1 MTNFWDF
8 NVWGFLNLFAVLLV
22 SLLAANALK
31 RAFRF
36 LEASL
41 IPTSVLAGALLLLV
55 SELIRIT
62 TGTEIFETSF
72 FNNKGIETLELLTYH
87 MLGLGFVASTFKSA
101 SGKLG
106 KKRSGE
112 IFDTG
117 VTTVSNYL
125 IQGVLGLSISLIAA
139 LVLKGFFSAAGV
151 LLPFGYGQGT
161 GQAMNY
167 GNIYETDYGFVG
179 GKSFGLTIA
188 ALGFL
193 SASIGGVIHL
203 NLLRRQ
209 GKIQPRSTEEKALRS
224 EEVQAANEIPMMD
237 SIDKMTIQVALVAT
251 AYLLAYL
258 FMLLLGSLLP
268 GMRAVVYGFNFLL
281 GVLAATLI
289 KLALRLLKEKKI
301 VKRDY
306 VNSFL
311 MTRVSNFCF
320 DLMVV
325 AGIAAI
331 RLYLLEN
338 YWGIILIMG
347 VLGAVLTYYYNRLV
361 AKKLFPAYEQE
372 QFLMMYG
379 MLTGTASTGT
389 ILLREID
396 EDFKTPAADNMVYQ
410 NFPAIVFGFPMMLL
424 ATLAPKKPVLTL
436 VILVLFFAAMNVILF
451 RRSIF
456 RLKKKEEEAP
466 EDTPENG

>member
-1 MTNFWDF
+1 
-8 NVWGFLNLFAVLLV
+8 VLLV

-41 IPTSVLAGALLLLV
+41 IPTSVLAGAMLLLV
-55 SELIRIT
+55 SELVRVT
-62 TGTEIFETSF
+62 TGTKIFETAAF
-72 FNNKGIETLELLTYH
+72 DNKGYEMLEMLTYH

-101 SGKLG
+101 GGKLG
-106 KKRSGE
+106 KKRTGE

-117 VTTVSNYL
+117 VTTVSSYL
-125 IQGVLGLSISLIAA
+125 IQGVLGMVITLIAA
-139 LVLKGFFSAAGV
+139 SFVMKDFFPAAGV

-161 GQAMNY
+161 GQAMNW
-167 GNIYETDYGFVG
+167 GIIYETDHGFAG

-203 NLLRRQ
+203 NILRRQ
-209 GKIQPRSTEEKALRS
+209 GKIRPRRNEEGALRS
-224 EEVQAANEIPMMD
+224 EQVQQANEIPMMD
-237 SIDKMTIQVALVAT
+237 SIDKLTIQVALVAA
-251 AYLLAYL
+251 AYLLAFL
-258 FMLLLGSLLP
+258 LMLLLGALLP
-268 GMRAVVYGFNFLL
+268 GMKAVIYGFNFLL
-281 GVLAATLI
+281 GVLAASLI
-289 KLALRLLKEKKI
+289 KLSLRLLKKGGV

-331 RLYLLEN
+331 QLSILER
-338 YWGIILIMG
+338 YWGVILIMG
-347 VLGAVLTYYYNRLV
+347 VLGALLTYFYNRLV
-361 AKKLFPAYEQE
+361 AKKLFPEYEQE

-396 EDFKTPAADNMVYQ
+396 EDFRTPAADNMVYQ
-410 NFPAIVFGFPMMLL
+410 NFPAIIFGFPMMLL
-424 ATLAPKKPVLTL
+424 AKLAPVKPVLTL
-436 VILVLFFAAMNVILF
+436 GILAAFFLVMNGILF
-451 RRSIF
+451 RRSLF
-456 RLKKKEEEAP
+456 RRRGK
-466 EDTPENG
+466 

>member
-1 MTNFWDF
+1 MANFWDS

-31 RAFRF
+31 RAVRF

-55 SELIRIT
+55 SELARAIT
-62 TGTEIFETSF
+62 GKEIFETAF
-72 FNNKGIETLELLTYH
+72 FNRNGIEMLEMLTYH

-101 SGKLG
+101 GGKLG
-106 KKRSGE
+106 KQRTGE

-117 VTTVSNYL
+117 VTTVSSYL
-125 IQGVLGLSISLIAA
+125 IQGVLGLIISLIAA
-139 LVLKGFFSAAGV
+139 AVMTKGFFPAAGV

-167 GNIYETDYGFVG
+167 GNIYETQYGFTG

-203 NLLRRQ
+203 NILRKQ
-209 GKIQPRSTEEKALRS
+209 GKIRTRKTEEGALRS
-224 EEVQAANEIPMMD
+224 EQVQSANEIPMMD
-237 SIDKMTIQVALVAT
+237 SIDKMTIQVALVAS

-258 FMLLLGSLLP
+258 FMLLLGALLP
-268 GMRAVVYGFNFLL
+268 GMKAVVYGFNFLL
-281 GVLAATLI
+281 GVLAATLV
-289 KLALRLLKEKKI
+289 KTALRLLKQKGV

-331 RLYLLEN
+331 RLSILQD
-338 YWGIILIMG
+338 YWGVILIMG
-347 VLGAVLTYYYNRLV
+347 VLGALLTYYYNRLV

-396 EDFKTPAADNMVYQ
+396 SDFKTPAADNMVYQ
-410 NFPAIVFGFPMMLL
+410 NFPAIIFGFPMMLL

-436 VILVLFFAAMNVILF
+436 VILILFFAAMNVILF

-456 RLKKKEEEAP
+456 KIKGRH
-466 EDTPENG
+466 

>member
-1 MTNFWDF
+1 MTNFWDS
-8 NVWGFLNLFAVLLV
+8 NVWGFFNVVALLLV

-41 IPTSVLAGALLLLV
+41 IPTSVLAGALLLLI
-55 SELIRIT
+55 SEAVRLI
-62 TGTEIFETSF
+62 TGVEIFETAF
-72 FNNKGIETLELLTYH
+72 FDGRGIEHMELLTYH

-106 KKRSGE
+106 KKRTGE

-125 IQGVLGLSISLIAA
+125 IQGVLGLAISLIAV
-139 LVLKGFFSAAGV
+139 LVIKDFFPAAGV

-167 GNIYETDYGFVG
+167 GNIYETQYGFAG

-203 NLLRRQ
+203 NILRRQ
-209 GKIQPRSTEEKALRS
+209 GKIKHRRNQEGGLRS
-224 EEVQAANEIPMMD
+224 EEIQSANEIPMMD
-237 SIDKMTIQVALVAT
+237 SIDKMTIQVALVAA

-258 FMLLLGSLLP
+258 FMLGLGALLP
-268 GMRAVVYGFNFLL
+268 GMKAVVYGFNFLL
-281 GVLAATLI
+281 GVLAASLI
-289 KLALRLLKEKKI
+289 KLSLRLLKKAGV

-331 RLYLLEN
+331 RLGVLER
-338 YWGIILIMG
+338 YWGVILIMG

-361 AKKLFPAYEQE
+361 AKKLFPDYEQE

-396 EDFKTPAADNMVYQ
+396 EDFRTPAADNMVYQ

-436 VILVLFFAAMNVILF
+436 VILALFFAVMNVILF

-456 RLKKKEEEAP
+456 RKKEK
-466 EDTPENG
+466 

>member
-1 MTNFWDF
+1 MTNFWDSS
-8 NVWGFLNLFAVLLV
+8 VWGFVNLFAVLLV

-41 IPTSVLAGALLLLV
+41 IPTSVLAGAMLLLV
-55 SELIRIT
+55 SELVRVT
-62 TGTEIFETSF
+62 TGTKIFETAAF
-72 FNNKGIETLELLTYH
+72 DNRGYEMLEMLTYH

-101 SGKLG
+101 GGKLG
-106 KKRSGE
+106 KKRTGE

-117 VTTVSNYL
+117 VTTVSSYL
-125 IQGVLGLSISLIAA
+125 IQGVLGMVITLIAA
-139 LVLKGFFSAAGV
+139 SFVMKDFFPAAGV

-161 GQAMNY
+161 GQAMNW
-167 GNIYETDYGFVG
+167 GIIYETDHGFAG

-203 NLLRRQ
+203 NILRRQ
-209 GKIQPRSTEEKALRS
+209 GKIRPRRNEEGALRS
-224 EEVQAANEIPMMD
+224 ELVQQANEIPMMD
-237 SIDKMTIQVALVAT
+237 SIDKLTIQVALVAA
-251 AYLLAYL
+251 AYLLAFL
-258 FMLLLGSLLP
+258 LMLLLGALLP
-268 GMRAVVYGFNFLL
+268 GMKAVIYGFNFLL
-281 GVLAATLI
+281 GVLAASLI
-289 KLALRLLKEKKI
+289 KLSLRLLKKGGV

-331 RLYLLEN
+331 QLSILER
-338 YWGIILIMG
+338 YWGVILIMG
-347 VLGAVLTYYYNRLV
+347 VLGALLTYFYNRLV
-361 AKKLFPAYEQE
+361 AKKLFPEYEQE

-396 EDFKTPAADNMVYQ
+396 EDFRTPAADNMVYQ
-410 NFPAIVFGFPMMLL
+410 NFPAIIFGFPMMLL
-424 ATLAPKKPVLTL
+424 AKLAPTKPLLTL
-436 VILVLFFAAMNVILF
+436 GILAVFFLVMNLILF

-456 RLKKKEEEAP
+456 LRKKK
-466 EDTPENG
+466 

>member
-1 MTNFWDF
+1 MANFWDS

-31 RAFRF
+31 RAVRF

-41 IPTSVLAGALLLLV
+41 IPTSVLAGALLLMV
-55 SELIRIT
+55 SELARAIT
-62 TGTEIFETSF
+62 GEEIFETAF
-72 FNNKGIETLELLTYH
+72 FNRSGIEMLEMLTYH

-101 SGKLG
+101 GGKLG
-106 KKRSGE
+106 KQRTGE

-117 VTTVSNYL
+117 VTTVSSYL
-125 IQGVLGLSISLIAA
+125 IQGVLGLIISLIAA
-139 LVLKGFFSAAGV
+139 AVMTKGFFPAAGV

-167 GNIYETDYGFVG
+167 GNIYETQYGFTG

-203 NLLRRQ
+203 NILRKQ
-209 GKIQPRSTEEKALRS
+209 GKIRTRKTEEGALRS
-224 EEVQAANEIPMMD
+224 EQVQSANEIPMMD
-237 SIDKMTIQVALVAT
+237 SIDKMTIQVALVAS

-258 FMLLLGSLLP
+258 FMLLLGALLP
-268 GMRAVVYGFNFLL
+268 GMKAVVYGFNFLL
-281 GVLAATLI
+281 GVLAATLV
-289 KLALRLLKEKKI
+289 KTALRLLKQKGV

-331 RLYLLEN
+331 RLSILQD
-338 YWGIILIMG
+338 YWGVILIMG
-347 VLGAVLTYYYNRLV
+347 VLGALLTYYYNRLV

-396 EDFKTPAADNMVYQ
+396 SDFKTPAADNMVYQ
-410 NFPAIVFGFPMMLL
+410 NFPAIIFGFPMMLL

-436 VILVLFFAAMNVILF
+436 VILILFFAVMNVILF
-451 RRSIF
+451 RRSLF
-456 RLKKKEEEAP
+456 RKKSKH
-466 EDTPENG
+466 

>member
-1 MTNFWDF
+1 MTNFWDS
-8 NVWGFLNLFAVLLV
+8 NVWGFFNVVALLLV

-41 IPTSVLAGALLLLV
+41 IPTSVLAGALLLLI
-55 SELIRIT
+55 SEAVRLI
-62 TGTEIFETSF
+62 TGVEIFETAF
-72 FNNKGIETLELLTYH
+72 FDGRGIEHMELLTYH

-106 KKRSGE
+106 KKRTGE

-125 IQGVLGLSISLIAA
+125 IQGVLGLAISLIAV
-139 LVLKGFFSAAGV
+139 LVIKDFFPAAGV

-167 GNIYETDYGFVG
+167 GNIYETQYGFVG

-203 NLLRRQ
+203 NILRHQ
-209 GKIQPRSTEEKALRS
+209 GKIKPRRNQEGGLRS
-224 EEVQAANEIPMMD
+224 EEIQSANEIPMMD
-237 SIDKMTIQVALVAT
+237 SIDKMTIQVALVAA

-258 FMLLLGSLLP
+258 FMLGLGALLP
-268 GMRAVVYGFNFLL
+268 GMKAVVYGFNFLL
-281 GVLAATLI
+281 GVLAASLI
-289 KLALRLLKEKKI
+289 KLSLRLLKKAGV

-331 RLYLLEN
+331 RLGVLER
-338 YWGIILIMG
+338 YWGVILIMG

-361 AKKLFPAYEQE
+361 AKKLFPDYEQE

-396 EDFKTPAADNMVYQ
+396 EDFRTPAADNMVYQ

-436 VILVLFFAAMNVILF
+436 VILALFFAVMNVILF

-456 RLKKKEEEAP
+456 KRK
-466 EDTPENG
+466 GQQGR

>member
-1 MTNFWDF
+1 MTNFWDSS
-8 NVWGFLNLFAVLLV
+8 VWGFVNLFAVLLV

-41 IPTSVLAGALLLLV
+41 IPTSVLAGAMLLLGSV
-55 SELIRIT
+55 RVT
-62 TGTEIFETSF
+62 TGTKIFETAAF
-72 FNNKGIETLELLTYH
+72 DNRGYEMLEMLTYH

-101 SGKLG
+101 GGKLG
-106 KKRSGE
+106 KKRTGE

-117 VTTVSNYL
+117 VTTVSSYL
-125 IQGVLGLSISLIAA
+125 IQGVLGMVITLIAA
-139 LVLKGFFSAAGV
+139 SFVMKDFFPAAGV

-161 GQAMNY
+161 GQAMNW
-167 GNIYETDYGFVG
+167 GIIYETDHGFAG

-203 NLLRRQ
+203 NILRRQ
-209 GKIQPRSTEEKALRS
+209 GKIRPRRNEEGALRS
-224 EEVQAANEIPMMD
+224 EQVQQANEIPMMD
-237 SIDKMTIQVALVAT
+237 SIDKLTIQVALVAA
-251 AYLLAYL
+251 AYLLAFL
-258 FMLLLGSLLP
+258 LMLLLGALLP
-268 GMRAVVYGFNFLL
+268 GMKAVIYGFNFLL
-281 GVLAATLI
+281 GVLAASLI
-289 KLALRLLKEKKI
+289 KLALRLLKKAGV

-331 RLYLLEN
+331 QLSILER
-338 YWGIILIMG
+338 YWGVILIMG
-347 VLGAVLTYYYNRLV
+347 VLGALLTYFYNRLV
-361 AKKLFPAYEQE
+361 AKKLFPEYEQE

-396 EDFKTPAADNMVYQ
+396 EDFRTPAADNMVYQ
-410 NFPAIVFGFPMMLL
+410 NFPAIIFGFPMMLL
-424 ATLAPKKPVLTL
+424 AKLAPTKPLLTL
-436 VILVLFFAAMNVILF
+436 GILAVFFLVMNLILF

-456 RLKKKEEEAP
+456 LRKKK
-466 EDTPENG
+466 

>member
-1 MTNFWDF
+1 MTNFWDS
-8 NVWGFLNLFAVLLV
+8 NVWGFFNVVALLLV
-22 SLLAANALK
+22 SLLTANALK
-31 RAFRF
+31 RAIRF

-41 IPTSVLAGALLLLV
+41 IPTSVLAGALLLLI
-55 SELIRIT
+55 SEAVRIL
-62 TGTEIFETSF
+62 TGVEIFQTAF
-72 FNNKGIETLELLTYH
+72 FDGWGIEHMELLTYH
-87 MLGLGFVASTFKSA
+87 MLGLGFVASTFKGA

-106 KKRSGE
+106 KKRTGE

-125 IQGVLGLSISLIAA
+125 IQGVLGLAISLIAV
-139 LVLKGFFSAAGV
+139 LVMKDFFPAAGV

-167 GNIYETDYGFVG
+167 GNIYETQYGFAG

-203 NLLRRQ
+203 NILRRQ
-209 GKIQPRSTEEKALRS
+209 GKIKPRRNQEGGLRS
-224 EEVQAANEIPMMD
+224 EEIQSANEIPMMD
-237 SIDKMTIQVALVAT
+237 SIDKMTIQIALVAA

-258 FMLLLGSLLP
+258 FMLGLGVLLP
-268 GMRAVVYGFNFLL
+268 GMKAVVYGFNFLL
-281 GVLAATLI
+281 GVLAASLI
-289 KLALRLLKEKKI
+289 KLALRLLKKAGV

-331 RLYLLEN
+331 RLGVLEK
-338 YWGIILIMG
+338 YWGVILIMG
-347 VLGAVLTYYYNRLV
+347 VLGAVLTYFYNRLV
-361 AKKLFPAYEQE
+361 ARKLFPDYEQE

-396 EDFKTPAADNMVYQ
+396 EDFRTPAADNMVYQ

-436 VILVLFFAAMNVILF
+436 IILALFFAVMNVILF

-456 RLKKKEEEAP
+456 KRKGK
-466 EDTPENG
+466 

>member
-1 MTNFWDF
+1 MTNFWDS
-8 NVWGFLNLFAVLLV
+8 NVWGFFNVVALLLV

-41 IPTSVLAGALLLLV
+41 IPTSVLAGALLLLI
-55 SELIRIT
+55 SEAVRLI
-62 TGTEIFETSF
+62 TGVEIFETAF
-72 FNNKGIETLELLTYH
+72 FDGRGIEHMELLTYH

-106 KKRSGE
+106 KKRTGE

-125 IQGVLGLSISLIAA
+125 IQGVLGLAISLIAV
-139 LVLKGFFSAAGV
+139 LVIKDFFPAAGV

-167 GNIYETDYGFVG
+167 GNIYETQYGFVG

-203 NLLRRQ
+203 NILRRQ
-209 GKIQPRSTEEKALRS
+209 GKIKPRRNEEGGLRS
-224 EEVQAANEIPMMD
+224 EEIQSANEIPMMD
-237 SIDKMTIQVALVAT
+237 SIDKMTIQVALVAA

-258 FMLLLGSLLP
+258 FMLGLGALLP
-268 GMRAVVYGFNFLL
+268 GMKAVVYGFNFLL
-281 GVLAATLI
+281 GVLAASLI
-289 KLALRLLKEKKI
+289 KLSLRLLKKAGV

-331 RLYLLEN
+331 RLGVLER
-338 YWGIILIMG
+338 YWGVILIMG

-361 AKKLFPAYEQE
+361 AKKLFPDYEQE

-396 EDFKTPAADNMVYQ
+396 EDFRTPAADNMVYQ

-436 VILVLFFAAMNVILF
+436 VILALFFAVMNVILF

-456 RLKKKEEEAP
+456 RKKEK
-466 EDTPENG
+466 

>member
-1 MTNFWDF
+1 MTNFWDS
-8 NVWGFLNLFAVLLV
+8 NVWGFFNVVALLLV
-22 SLLAANALK
+22 SLLTANALK

-41 IPTSVLAGALLLLV
+41 IPTSVLAGALLLLI
-55 SELIRIT
+55 SEAVRII
-62 TGTEIFETSF
+62 TGVEIFETAF
-72 FNNKGIETLELLTYH
+72 FDGRGIEHMELLTYH

-106 KKRSGE
+106 KKRTGE

-125 IQGVLGLSISLIAA
+125 IQGVLGLAISLIAV
-139 LVLKGFFSAAGV
+139 LVIKDFFPAAGV

-167 GNIYETDYGFVG
+167 GNIYETQYGFVG

-203 NLLRRQ
+203 NILRRQ
-209 GKIQPRSTEEKALRS
+209 GKIKARRGEEGGLRS
-224 EEVQAANEIPMMD
+224 EQVQSANEIPMMD
-237 SIDKMTIQVALVAT
+237 SIDKMTIQVALVVS

-258 FMLLLGSLLP
+258 FMLGLGALLP
-268 GMRAVVYGFNFLL
+268 GMKAVVYGFNFLL
-281 GVLAATLI
+281 GVLAASLI
-289 KLALRLLKEKKI
+289 KLSLRLLKKAGV

-325 AGIAAI
+325 PCGQKALSG
-331 RLYLLEN
+331 L
-338 YWGIILIMG
+338 
-347 VLGAVLTYYYNRLV
+347 
-361 AKKLFPAYEQE
+361 
-372 QFLMMYG
+372 
-379 MLTGTASTGT
+379 
-389 ILLREID
+389 
-396 EDFKTPAADNMVYQ
+396 
-410 NFPAIVFGFPMMLL
+410 
-424 ATLAPKKPVLTL
+424 
-436 VILVLFFAAMNVILF
+436 
-451 RRSIF
+451 
-456 RLKKKEEEAP
+456 
-466 EDTPENG
+466 

>member
-1 MTNFWDF
+1 MTNFWDS
-8 NVWGFLNLFAVLLV
+8 NVWGFFNVVALLLV

-31 RAFRF
+31 RAIRF

-41 IPTSVLAGALLLLV
+41 IPTSVLAGALLLLI
-55 SELIRIT
+55 SEAVRIL
-62 TGTEIFETSF
+62 TGVEIFQTAF
-72 FNNKGIETLELLTYH
+72 FDGRGIEHMELLTYH
-87 MLGLGFVASTFKSA
+87 MLGLGFVASTFKGA

-106 KKRSGE
+106 KKRTGE

-125 IQGVLGLSISLIAA
+125 IQGVLGLAISLIAV
-139 LVLKGFFSAAGV
+139 LVMKDFFPAAGL

-167 GNIYETDYGFVG
+167 GNIYETQYGFAG

-193 SASIGGVIHL
+193 SASIGGVIQL
-203 NLLRRQ
+203 NILRRQ
-209 GKIQPRSTEEKALRS
+209 GKIKPRRNQEDGLRS
-224 EEVQAANEIPMMD
+224 EEIQSANEIPMMD
-237 SIDKMTIQVALVAT
+237 SIDKMTIQIALVAA

-258 FMLLLGSLLP
+258 FMLGLGVLLP
-268 GMRAVVYGFNFLL
+268 GMKAVVYGFNFLL
-281 GVLAATLI
+281 GVLAASLI
-289 KLALRLLKEKKI
+289 KLALRLLKKAGV

-331 RLYLLEN
+331 RLGVLEK
-338 YWGIILIMG
+338 YWGVILIMG
-347 VLGAVLTYYYNRLV
+347 VLGAVLTYFYNRLV
-361 AKKLFPAYEQE
+361 ARKLFPDYEQE

-396 EDFKTPAADNMVYQ
+396 EDFRTPAADNMVYQ

-436 VILVLFFAAMNVILF
+436 VILALFFAVMNVILF

-456 RLKKKEEEAP
+456 KRKGK
-466 EDTPENG
+466 

>member
-1 MTNFWDF
+1 MTNFWDSS
-8 NVWGFLNLFAVLLV
+8 VWGFVNLFAVLLV

-41 IPTSVLAGALLLLV
+41 IPSSVLAGAMLLLV
-55 SELIRIT
+55 SELVRVT
-62 TGTEIFETSF
+62 TGTKIFETAAF
-72 FNNKGIETLELLTYH
+72 DNKGYEMLEMLTYH

-101 SGKLG
+101 GGKLG
-106 KKRSGE
+106 KKRTGE

-117 VTTVSNYL
+117 VTTVSSYL
-125 IQGVLGLSISLIAA
+125 IQGVLGMVITLIAA
-139 LVLKGFFSAAGV
+139 SFVMKDFFPAAGV

-161 GQAMNY
+161 GQAMNW
-167 GNIYETDYGFVG
+167 GIIYETDYGFVG

-203 NLLRRQ
+203 NILRRQ
-209 GKIQPRSTEEKALRS
+209 GKIRPRRNEEGALRS
-224 EEVQAANEIPMMD
+224 EQVQLANEIPMMD
-237 SIDKMTIQVALVAT
+237 SIDKLTIQVALVAA
-251 AYLLAYL
+251 AYLLAFL
-258 FMLLLGSLLP
+258 LMLLLGALLP
-268 GMRAVVYGFNFLL
+268 GMKAVIYGFNFLL
-281 GVLAATLI
+281 GVLAASLI
-289 KLALRLLKEKKI
+289 KLSLRLLKKGGV

-331 RLYLLEN
+331 QLSILER
-338 YWGIILIMG
+338 YWGVILIMG
-347 VLGAVLTYYYNRLV
+347 VLGALLTYFYNRLV
-361 AKKLFPAYEQE
+361 AKKLFPDYEQE

-396 EDFKTPAADNMVYQ
+396 EDFRTPAADNMVYQ
-410 NFPAIVFGFPMMLL
+410 NFPAIIFGFPMMLL
-424 ATLAPKKPVLTL
+424 AKLAPTKPLLTL
-436 VILVLFFAAMNVILF
+436 GILAAFFLVMNLILF

-456 RLKKKEEEAP
+456 LRKKK
-466 EDTPENG
+466 

>member
-1 MTNFWDF
+1 MTNFWDS

-55 SELIRIT
+55 SELARLVS
-62 TGTEIFETSF
+62 GQEIFETAF
-72 FNNKGIETLELLTYH
+72 FNHNGIEMLEMLTYH

-101 SGKLG
+101 GGKLS
-106 KKRSGE
+106 KQRTGE

-117 VTTVSNYL
+117 VTTVSSYL
-125 IQGVLGLSISLIAA
+125 IQGVLGLIISLIAA
-139 LVLKGFFSAAGV
+139 AVMTKGFFPAAGV

-161 GQAMNY
+161 GQALNY
-167 GNIYETDYGFVG
+167 GTIFENDYGFTG

-203 NLLRRQ
+203 NILRRQ
-209 GKIQPRSTEEKALRS
+209 GKIRSRKTEEGALRS
-224 EEVQAANEIPMMD
+224 EQVQAANEIPMMD
-237 SIDKMTIQVALVAT
+237 SIDKMTIQVALVAS
-251 AYLLAYL
+251 AYLLAFL
-258 FMLLLGSLLP
+258 FMLLLGALLP
-268 GMRAVVYGFNFLL
+268 GMKAVVYGFNFLL
-281 GVLAATLI
+281 GVLAATLV
-289 KLALRLLKEKKI
+289 KTSLRLLKRAGV

-331 RLYLLEN
+331 RLSILQD
-338 YWGIILIMG
+338 YWGVILIMG
-347 VLGAVLTYYYNRLV
+347 VLGALLTYYYNRLV

-396 EDFKTPAADNMVYQ
+396 SDFKTPAADNMVYQ
-410 NFPAIVFGFPMMLL
+410 NFPAIIFGFPMMLL
-424 ATLAPKKPVLTL
+424 ATLAPKKPALTL
-436 VILVLFFAAMNVILF
+436 VILSVFFLVMNLILF
-451 RRSIF
+451 RRSLF
-456 RLKKKEEEAP
+456 RRRKKQ
-466 EDTPENG
+466 

>member
-1 MTNFWDF
+1 MTNFWDS
-8 NVWGFLNLFAVLLV
+8 NVWGFFNIVALLLV
-22 SLLAANALK
+22 SLLTANALK

-41 IPTSVLAGALLLLV
+41 IPTSVLAGALLLI
-55 SELIRIT
+55 SEAVRLI
-62 TGTEIFETSF
+62 TGVEIFETTF
-72 FNNKGIETLELLTYH
+72 FDGRGIEHMELLTYH

-101 SGKLG
+101 GGRLG
-106 KKRSGE
+106 KKRAGE

-125 IQGVLGLSISLIAA
+125 IQGVLGLAISLIA
-139 LVLKGFFSAAGV
+139 VLAVKDFFPAAGV

-167 GNIYETDYGFVG
+167 GNIYETQYGFVG

-203 NLLRRQ
+203 NILRRQ
-209 GKIQPRSTEEKALRS
+209 GKIKPRRNQEGGLRS
-224 EEVQAANEIPMMD
+224 EEIQSANEIPMMD
-237 SIDKMTIQVALVAT
+237 SIDKMTIQVALVAA
-251 AYLLAYL
+251 AYLLAHL
-258 FMLLLGSLLP
+258 FMLGLGALLP
-268 GMRAVVYGFNFLL
+268 GMKAVVYGFNFLL
-281 GVLAATLI
+281 GVLAASLI
-289 KLALRLLKEKKI
+289 KLSLRLLKKAGV

-331 RLYLLEN
+331 RLGVLER
-338 YWGIILIMG
+338 YWGVILIMG

-361 AKKLFPAYEQE
+361 AKKLFPDYEQE

-396 EDFKTPAADNMVYQ
+396 EDFRTPAADNMVYQ

-436 VILVLFFAAMNVILF
+436 VILALFFAVMNVILF

-456 RLKKKEEEAP
+456 RKKEK
-466 EDTPENG
+466 

>member
-1 MTNFWDF
+1 MTNFWDS
-8 NVWGFLNLFAVLLV
+8 NVWGFFNVVALLLV
-22 SLLAANALK
+22 SLLTANALK

-41 IPTSVLAGALLLLV
+41 IPTSVLAGALLLLI
-55 SELIRIT
+55 SEAVRLI
-62 TGTEIFETSF
+62 TGVEIFETAF
-72 FNNKGIETLELLTYH
+72 FDGRGIEHMELLTYH

-106 KKRSGE
+106 KKRTGE

-125 IQGVLGLSISLIAA
+125 IQGVLGLAISLIAV
-139 LVLKGFFSAAGV
+139 LVIKDFFPAAGV

-167 GNIYETDYGFVG
+167 GNIYETQYGFAG

-203 NLLRRQ
+203 NILRRQ
-209 GKIQPRSTEEKALRS
+209 GKIKHRRNQEGGLRS
-224 EEVQAANEIPMMD
+224 EEIQSANEIPMMD
-237 SIDKMTIQVALVAT
+237 SIDKMTIQVALVAA

-258 FMLLLGSLLP
+258 FMLGLGALLP
-268 GMRAVVYGFNFLL
+268 GMKAVVYGFNFLL
-281 GVLAATLI
+281 GVLAASLI
-289 KLALRLLKEKKI
+289 KLSLRLLKKAGI

-306 VNSFL
+306 VDSFL

-331 RLYLLEN
+331 RLGVLER
-338 YWGIILIMG
+338 YWGVILIMG

-361 AKKLFPAYEQE
+361 AKKLFPDYEQE

-396 EDFKTPAADNMVYQ
+396 EDFRTPAADNMVYQ

-436 VILVLFFAAMNVILF
+436 VILALFFAVMNVILF

-456 RLKKKEEEAP
+456 KRKGK
-466 EDTPENG
+466 

>member
-1 MTNFWDF
+1 MANFWDS

-31 RAFRF
+31 RAVRF

-55 SELIRIT
+55 SELARAIT
-62 TGTEIFETSF
+62 GEEIFETAF
-72 FNNKGIETLELLTYH
+72 FNRSGIEMLEMLTYH

-101 SGKLG
+101 GGKLG
-106 KKRSGE
+106 KQRTGE

-117 VTTVSNYL
+117 VTTVSSYL
-125 IQGVLGLSISLIAA
+125 IQGVLGLIISLIAA
-139 LVLKGFFSAAGV
+139 AVMTKGFFPAAGV

-167 GNIYETDYGFVG
+167 GNIYETQYGFTG

-203 NLLRRQ
+203 NILRKQ
-209 GKIQPRSTEEKALRS
+209 GKIRTRKTEEGALRS
-224 EEVQAANEIPMMD
+224 EQVQQANEIPMMD
-237 SIDKMTIQVALVAT
+237 SIDKLTIQVALVAA
-251 AYLLAYL
+251 AYLLAFL
-258 FMLLLGSLLP
+258 LMLLLGALLP
-268 GMRAVVYGFNFLL
+268 GMKAVIYGFNFLL
-281 GVLAATLI
+281 GVLAASLI
-289 KLALRLLKEKKI
+289 KLSLRLLKKGGV

-331 RLYLLEN
+331 QLSILER
-338 YWGIILIMG
+338 YWGVILIMG
-347 VLGAVLTYYYNRLV
+347 VLGALLTYFYNRLV
-361 AKKLFPAYEQE
+361 AKKLFPEYEQE

-396 EDFKTPAADNMVYQ
+396 EDFRTPAADNMVYQ
-410 NFPAIVFGFPMMLL
+410 NFPAIIFGFPMMLL
-424 ATLAPKKPVLTL
+424 AKLAPTKPLLTL
-436 VILVLFFAAMNVILF
+436 GILAVFFLMMNLILF

-456 RLKKKEEEAP
+456 LRKKQ
-466 EDTPENG
+466 

>member
-1 MTNFWDF
+1 MTNFWDSS
-8 NVWGFLNLFAVLLV
+8 VWGFVNLFAVLLV

-41 IPTSVLAGALLLLV
+41 IPTSVLAGAMLLLV
-55 SELIRIT
+55 SELVRVT
-62 TGTEIFETSF
+62 TGTKIFETAAF
-72 FNNKGIETLELLTYH
+72 DNKGYEMLEMLTYH

-101 SGKLG
+101 GGKLG
-106 KKRSGE
+106 KKRTGE

-117 VTTVSNYL
+117 VTTVSSYL
-125 IQGVLGLSISLIAA
+125 IQGVLGMVITLIAA
-139 LVLKGFFSAAGV
+139 SFVMKDFFPAAGV

-161 GQAMNY
+161 GQAMNW
-167 GNIYETDYGFVG
+167 GIIYETDHGFAG

-203 NLLRRQ
+203 NILRRQ
-209 GKIQPRSTEEKALRS
+209 GKIRPRRNEEGALRS
-224 EEVQAANEIPMMD
+224 EQVQQANEIPMMD
-237 SIDKMTIQVALVAT
+237 SIDKLTIQVALVAA
-251 AYLLAYL
+251 AYLLAFL
-258 FMLLLGSLLP
+258 LMLLLGALLP
-268 GMRAVVYGFNFLL
+268 GMKAVIYGFNFLL
-281 GVLAATLI
+281 GVLAASLI
-289 KLALRLLKEKKI
+289 KLSLRLLKKGGV

-331 RLYLLEN
+331 QLSILER
-338 YWGIILIMG
+338 YWGVILIMG
-347 VLGAVLTYYYNRLV
+347 VLGALLTYYYNRLV
-361 AKKLFPAYEQE
+361 AKKLFPDYEQE

-396 EDFKTPAADNMVYQ
+396 EDFRTPAADNMVYQ
-410 NFPAIVFGFPMMLL
+410 NFPAIIFGFPMMLL
-424 ATLAPKKPVLTL
+424 AKLAPTKPLLTL
-436 VILVLFFAAMNVILF
+436 GILAAFFLVMNLILF

-456 RLKKKEEEAP
+456 LRKKK
-466 EDTPENG
+466 

>member
-1 MTNFWDF
+1 MTNFWDS

-41 IPTSVLAGALLLLV
+41 IPTSVLAGALLLLS
-55 SELIRIT
+55 SELVRIFS
-62 TGTEIFETSF
+62 GVEIFETAF
-72 FNNKGIETLELLTYH
+72 FNHNGIETLELLTYH

-101 SGKLG
+101 GGKLG
-106 KKRSGE
+106 KKRTGE

-117 VTTVSNYL
+117 VTTVSSYL
-125 IQGVLGLSISLIAA
+125 IQGVLGLIISLIAA
-139 LVLKGFFSAAGV
+139 AVMTKDFFPAAGV

-167 GNIYETDYGFVG
+167 GNIYETQYGFVG

-193 SASIGGVIHL
+193 SAALGGVIHL
-203 NLLRRQ
+203 NILRRQ
-209 GKIQPRSTEEKALRS
+209 GKIRPQRTEEGALRS
-224 EEVQAANEIPMMD
+224 EQVQAANEIPMMD
-237 SIDKMTIQVALVAT
+237 SIDKMTIQVALVAG

-268 GMRAVVYGFNFLL
+268 GMKAVVYGFNFLL
-281 GVLAATLI
+281 GVLAATLV
-289 KLALRLLKEKKI
+289 KTTLRLLKKAGV

-311 MTRVSNFCF
+311 MTRVSNSCF

-331 RLYLLEN
+331 RLSILQD
-338 YWGIILIMG
+338 YWGVILIMG
-347 VLGAVLTYYYNRLV
+347 ILGAVLTYFYNRLV
-361 AKKLFPAYEQE
+361 AKRLFPEYEQE

-396 EDFKTPAADNMVYQ
+396 SDFRTPAADNMVYQ

-436 VILVLFFAAMNVILF
+436 VILSLFFAVMNLILF

-456 RLKKKEEEAP
+456 KRTK
-466 EDTPENG
+466 

>member
-1 MTNFWDF
+1 MTNFWDS
-8 NVWGFLNLFAVLLV
+8 NVWGFFNVVALLLV

-31 RAFRF
+31 RAIRF

-41 IPTSVLAGALLLLV
+41 IPTSVLAGALLLLI
-55 SELIRIT
+55 SEAVRIL
-62 TGTEIFETSF
+62 TGVEIFQTAF
-72 FNNKGIETLELLTYH
+72 FDGRGIEHMELLTYH
-87 MLGLGFVASTFKSA
+87 MLGLGFVASTFKGA

-106 KKRSGE
+106 KKRTGE

-125 IQGVLGLSISLIAA
+125 IQGVLGLAISLIAV
-139 LVLKGFFSAAGV
+139 LVMKDFFPAAGL

-167 GNIYETDYGFVG
+167 GNIYETQYGFTG

-203 NLLRRQ
+203 NILRRQ
-209 GKIQPRSTEEKALRS
+209 GKIKPRRNQEDGLRS
-224 EEVQAANEIPMMD
+224 EEIQSANEIPMMD
-237 SIDKMTIQVALVAT
+237 SIDKMTIQIALVAA

-258 FMLLLGSLLP
+258 FMLGLGVLLP
-268 GMRAVVYGFNFLL
+268 GMKAVVYGFNFLL
-281 GVLAATLI
+281 GVLAASLI
-289 KLALRLLKEKKI
+289 KLALRLLKKAGV

-331 RLYLLEN
+331 RLSILQD
-338 YWGIILIMG
+338 YWGVILIMG
-347 VLGAVLTYYYNRLV
+347 VLGALLTYYYNRLV

-379 MLTGTASTGT
+379 MLTGTAITGT

-396 EDFKTPAADNMVYQ
+396 SDFKTPAADNMVYQ
-410 NFPAIVFGFPMMLL
+410 NFPAIIFGFPMMLL

-436 VILVLFFAAMNVILF
+436 VILILFFAVMNVILF
-451 RRSIF
+451 RRSLF
-456 RLKKKEEEAP
+456 RKKSKH
-466 EDTPENG
+466 

>member
-1 MTNFWDF
+1 MANFWDS

-31 RAFRF
+31 RAVRF

-55 SELIRIT
+55 SELARAIT
-62 TGTEIFETSF
+62 GEEIFETAF
-72 FNNKGIETLELLTYH
+72 FNRSGIEMLEMLTYH

-101 SGKLG
+101 GGKLG
-106 KKRSGE
+106 KQRTGE

-117 VTTVSNYL
+117 VTTVSSYL
-125 IQGVLGLSISLIAA
+125 IQGVLGLIISLIAA
-139 LVLKGFFSAAGV
+139 AVMTKGFFPAAGV

-167 GNIYETDYGFVG
+167 GNIYETQYGFTG

-203 NLLRRQ
+203 NILRRQ
-209 GKIQPRSTEEKALRS
+209 GKIKPRRNQEGGLRS
-224 EEVQAANEIPMMD
+224 EEIQSANEIPMMD
-237 SIDKMTIQVALVAT
+237 SIDKMTIQIALVAA

-258 FMLLLGSLLP
+258 FMLGLGGLLP
-268 GMRAVVYGFNFLL
+268 GMKAVVYGFNFLL
-281 GVLAATLI
+281 GVLAASLI
-289 KLALRLLKEKKI
+289 KLALRLLKKAGV

-331 RLYLLEN
+331 RLGVLEK
-338 YWGIILIMG
+338 YWGVILIMG
-347 VLGAVLTYYYNRLV
+347 VLGAVLTYFYNRLV
-361 AKKLFPAYEQE
+361 ARKLFPDYEQE

-396 EDFKTPAADNMVYQ
+396 EDFRTPAADNMVYQ

-436 VILVLFFAAMNVILF
+436 IILALFFAVMNVILF

-456 RLKKKEEEAP
+456 KRKGK
-466 EDTPENG
+466 

>member
-1 MTNFWDF
+1 MTNFWDS

-55 SELIRIT
+55 SELVRLVS
-62 TGTEIFETSF
+62 GQEIFETAF
-72 FNNKGIETLELLTYH
+72 FNHNGIEMLEMLTYH

-101 SGKLG
+101 GGKLS
-106 KKRSGE
+106 KQRTGE

-117 VTTVSNYL
+117 VTTVSSYL
-125 IQGVLGLSISLIAA
+125 IQGVLGLIISLIAA
-139 LVLKGFFSAAGV
+139 AVMTKGFFPAAGV

-167 GNIYETDYGFVG
+167 GNIYETQYGFTG
-179 GKSFGLTIA
+179 GESFGLTIA

-203 NLLRRQ
+203 NILRRQ
-209 GKIQPRSTEEKALRS
+209 GKIRSRKTEEGALRS
-224 EEVQAANEIPMMD
+224 EQVQAANEIPMMD
-237 SIDKMTIQVALVAT
+237 SIDKMTIQVALVAS
-251 AYLLAYL
+251 AYLLAFL
-258 FMLLLGSLLP
+258 FMLLLGALLP
-268 GMRAVVYGFNFLL
+268 GMKAVVYGFNFLL
-281 GVLAATLI
+281 GVLAATLV
-289 KLALRLLKEKKI
+289 KTSLRLLKRAGV

-331 RLYLLEN
+331 RLSILQD
-338 YWGIILIMG
+338 YWGVILIMG
-347 VLGAVLTYYYNRLV
+347 VLGALLTYYYNRLV

-396 EDFKTPAADNMVYQ
+396 SDFKTPAADNMVYQ
-410 NFPAIVFGFPMMLL
+410 NFPAIIFGFPMMLL
-424 ATLAPKKPVLTL
+424 ATLAPKKPALTL
-436 VILVLFFAAMNVILF
+436 VILSVFFLVMNLILF
-451 RRSIF
+451 RRSLF
-456 RLKKKEEEAP
+456 RRRKKQ
-466 EDTPENG
+466 

>member
-1 MTNFWDF
+1 MTNFWDS

-41 IPTSVLAGALLLLV
+41 IPTSVLAGALLLLI
-55 SELIRIT
+55 SEAVRLIS
-62 TGTEIFETSF
+62 GAEIFETAF
-72 FNNKGIETLELLTYH
+72 FNHNGIEMLELLTYH

-101 SGKLG
+101 GGKLG
-106 KKRSGE
+106 KQRTGE

-125 IQGVLGLSISLIAA
+125 IQGVLGLIISLIAA
-139 LVLKGFFSAAGV
+139 AVMTKGFFPAAGV

-167 GNIYETDYGFVG
+167 GNIYETQYGFAG

-203 NLLRRQ
+203 NILRRQ
-209 GKIQPRSTEEKALRS
+209 GKIRPRRSEEGRLRS
-224 EEVQAANEIPMMD
+224 EEIQAANEIPMMD
-237 SIDKMTIQVALVAT
+237 SIDKMTIQVALVAS

-258 FMLLLGSLLP
+258 FMLLLGALLP

-289 KLALRLLKEKKI
+289 KTSLRLLKKRGV

-331 RLYLLEN
+331 RLSVLED
-338 YWGIILIMG
+338 YWGVILIMG
-347 VLGAVLTYYYNRLV
+347 VLGAVLTYFYNRLV
-361 AKKLFPAYEQE
+361 ARKLFPAYEQE

-379 MLTGTASTGT
+379 MLTGTASTGS

-396 EDFKTPAADNMVYQ
+396 EEFKTPAADNMVYQ
-410 NFPAIVFGFPMMLL
+410 NFPAIIFGFPMMLL

-456 RLKKKEEEAP
+456 KFKGRH
-466 EDTPENG
+466 

>member
-1 MTNFWDF
+1 MTNFWDS
-8 NVWGFLNLFAVLLV
+8 NVWGFFNVVALLLV

-31 RAFRF
+31 RAIRF

-41 IPTSVLAGALLLLV
+41 IPTSVLAGALLLLL
-55 SELIRIT
+55 SEAVRIC
-62 TGTEIFETSF
+62 TGVEIFQTAF
-72 FNNKGIETLELLTYH
+72 FDGRGIEHMELLTYH
-87 MLGLGFVASTFKSA
+87 MLGLGFVASTFKGA

-106 KKRSGE
+106 KKRTGE

-125 IQGVLGLSISLIAA
+125 IQGVLGLAISLIAV
-139 LVLKGFFSAAGV
+139 LVMKDFFPAAGI

-167 GNIYETDYGFVG
+167 GNIYETQYGFAG

-203 NLLRRQ
+203 NILRRQ
-209 GKIQPRSTEEKALRS
+209 GKIKPRRNQEGGLRS
-224 EEVQAANEIPMMD
+224 EEIQSANEIPMMD
-237 SIDKMTIQVALVAT
+237 SIDKMTIQIALVAA

-258 FMLLLGSLLP
+258 FMLGLGGLLP
-268 GMRAVVYGFNFLL
+268 GMKAVVSGFNFLL
-281 GVLAATLI
+281 GVLAASLI
-289 KLALRLLKEKKI
+289 KLALRLLKKAGV

-331 RLYLLEN
+331 RLGVLEK
-338 YWGIILIMG
+338 YWGVILIMG
-347 VLGAVLTYYYNRLV
+347 VLGAVLTYFYNRLV
-361 AKKLFPAYEQE
+361 ARKLFPDYEQE

-396 EDFKTPAADNMVYQ
+396 EDFRTPAADNMVYQ

-436 VILVLFFAAMNVILF
+436 VILALFFAVMNVILF

-456 RLKKKEEEAP
+456 KRKGK
-466 EDTPENG
+466 

>member
-1 MTNFWDF
+1 MTNFWDS
-8 NVWGFLNLFAVLLV
+8 NVWGFFNVVALLLV

-31 RAFRF
+31 RAFRV

-41 IPTSVLAGALLLLV
+41 IPTSVLAGALLLLL
-55 SELIRIT
+55 SEAVRIL
-62 TGTEIFETSF
+62 TGVEIFQTAF
-72 FNNKGIETLELLTYH
+72 FDGRGIEHMELLTYH
-87 MLGLGFVASTFKSA
+87 MLGLGFVASTFKGA

-106 KKRSGE
+106 KKRTGE

-125 IQGVLGLSISLIAA
+125 IQGVLGLAISLIAV
-139 LVLKGFFSAAGV
+139 LVIKDFFPAAGV

-167 GNIYETDYGFVG
+167 GNIYETQYGFVG

-203 NLLRRQ
+203 NILRRQ
-209 GKIQPRSTEEKALRS
+209 GKIKPRRNQEGGLRS
-224 EEVQAANEIPMMD
+224 EEIQSASEIPMMD
-237 SIDKMTIQVALVAT
+237 SIDKMTIQVALVAA

-258 FMLLLGSLLP
+258 FMLGLGALLP

-281 GVLAATLI
+281 GVLAASLM
-289 KLALRLLKEKKI
+289 KLSLRLLKKAGI

-331 RLYLLEN
+331 RLGVLER
-338 YWGIILIMG
+338 YWGVILIMG

-361 AKKLFPAYEQE
+361 AKKLFPDYEQE

-396 EDFKTPAADNMVYQ
+396 EDFRTPAADNMVYQ

-436 VILVLFFAAMNVILF
+436 IILAAFFAVMNVILF

-456 RLKKKEEEAP
+456 KRKGK
-466 EDTPENG
+466 

>member
-1 MTNFWDF
+1 MTNFWDSS
-8 NVWGFLNLFAVLLV
+8 VWGFVNLFAVLLV

-41 IPTSVLAGALLLLV
+41 IPTSVLAGAMLLLI
-55 SELIRIT
+55 SELVRVT
-62 TGTEIFETSF
+62 TGTKIFETAAF
-72 FNNKGIETLELLTYH
+72 DNKGYEMLEMLTYH

-101 SGKLG
+101 GGKLG
-106 KKRSGE
+106 KKRTGE

-117 VTTVSNYL
+117 VTTVSSYL
-125 IQGVLGLSISLIAA
+125 IQGVLGMVITLIAA
-139 LVLKGFFSAAGV
+139 SFVMKDFFPAAGV

-161 GQAMNY
+161 GQAMNW
-167 GNIYETDYGFVG
+167 GIIYETDHGFVG

-203 NLLRRQ
+203 NILRRQ
-209 GKIQPRSTEEKALRS
+209 GKIRPRRNEEGALRS
-224 EEVQAANEIPMMD
+224 EQVQQANEIPMMD
-237 SIDKMTIQVALVAT
+237 SIDKLTIQVALVAA
-251 AYLLAYL
+251 AYLLAFL
-258 FMLLLGSLLP
+258 LMLLLGALLP
-268 GMRAVVYGFNFLL
+268 GMKAVIYGFNFLL
-281 GVLAATLI
+281 GVLAASLI
-289 KLALRLLKEKKI
+289 KLSLRLLKKGGV

-331 RLYLLEN
+331 QLSILER
-338 YWGIILIMG
+338 YWGVILIMG
-347 VLGAVLTYYYNRLV
+347 VLGALLTYFYNRLV
-361 AKKLFPAYEQE
+361 AKKLFPEYEQE

-396 EDFKTPAADNMVYQ
+396 EDFRTPAADNMVYQ
-410 NFPAIVFGFPMMLL
+410 NFPAIIFGFPMMLL
-424 ATLAPKKPVLTL
+424 AKLAPTKPLLTL
-436 VILVLFFAAMNVILF
+436 GILAVFFLVMNLILF

-456 RLKKKEEEAP
+456 LRKKK
-466 EDTPENG
+466 

>member
-1 MTNFWDF
+1 MTNFWDS
-8 NVWGFLNLFAVLLV
+8 NVWGFFNICALLLV
-22 SLLAANALK
+22 SLLTANALK

-41 IPTSVLAGALLLLV
+41 IPTSVLAGALLLLI
-55 SELIRIT
+55 SEAVRLI
-62 TGTEIFETSF
+62 TGEEIFETAF
-72 FNNKGIETLELLTYH
+72 FDGRGIEHMELLTYH

-106 KKRSGE
+106 KKRTGE

-125 IQGVLGLSISLIAA
+125 IQGVLGLIISLIAV
-139 LVLKGFFSAAGV
+139 LVVKDFFPAAGV

-167 GNIYETDYGFVG
+167 GNIYETQYGFAG

-203 NLLRRQ
+203 NILRRQ
-209 GKIQPRSTEEKALRS
+209 GKIKPRRNQEGGLRS
-224 EEVQAANEIPMMD
+224 EEIQSANEIPMMD
-237 SIDKMTIQVALVAT
+237 SIDKMTIQVALVAA

-258 FMLLLGSLLP
+258 FMLGLGALLP
-268 GMRAVVYGFNFLL
+268 GMKAVVYGFNFLL
-281 GVLAATLI
+281 GVLAASLI
-289 KLALRLLKEKKI
+289 KLALRLLKKAGV

-331 RLYLLEN
+331 RLGVLER
-338 YWGIILIMG
+338 YWGVILIMG

-361 AKKLFPAYEQE
+361 AKKLFPDYEQE

-396 EDFKTPAADNMVYQ
+396 EDFRTPAADNMVYQ

-436 VILVLFFAAMNVILF
+436 IILAAFFAVMNVILF

-456 RLKKKEEEAP
+456 KKK
-466 EDTPENG
+466 GK

>member
-1 MTNFWDF
+1 MTNFWDSS
-8 NVWGFLNLFAVLLV
+8 VWGFVNLFAVLLV

-41 IPTSVLAGALLLLV
+41 IPSSVLAGAMLLLV
-55 SELIRIT
+55 SELVRVT
-62 TGTEIFETSF
+62 TGTKIFETAAF
-72 FNNKGIETLELLTYH
+72 DNKGYEMLEMLTYH

-101 SGKLG
+101 GGKLG
-106 KKRSGE
+106 KKRTGE

-117 VTTVSNYL
+117 VTTVSSYL
-125 IQGVLGLSISLIAA
+125 IQGVLGMVITLIAA
-139 LVLKGFFSAAGV
+139 SFVMKDFFPAAGV

-161 GQAMNY
+161 GQAMTW
-167 GNIYETDYGFVG
+167 GIIYETDYGFVG

-203 NLLRRQ
+203 NILRRQ
-209 GKIQPRSTEEKALRS
+209 GKIRPRRNEEGALRS
-224 EEVQAANEIPMMD
+224 EQVQLANEIPMMD
-237 SIDKMTIQVALVAT
+237 SIDKLTIQVALVAA
-251 AYLLAYL
+251 AYLLAFL
-258 FMLLLGSLLP
+258 LMLLLGALLP
-268 GMRAVVYGFNFLL
+268 GMKAVIYGFNFLL
-281 GVLAATLI
+281 GVLAASLI
-289 KLALRLLKEKKI
+289 KLSLRLLKKGGV

-331 RLYLLEN
+331 QLSILER
-338 YWGIILIMG
+338 YWGVILIMG
-347 VLGAVLTYYYNRLV
+347 VLGALLTYFYNRLV
-361 AKKLFPAYEQE
+361 AKKLFPDYEQE

-396 EDFKTPAADNMVYQ
+396 EDFRTPAADNMVYQ
-410 NFPAIVFGFPMMLL
+410 NFPAIIFGFPMMLL
-424 ATLAPKKPVLTL
+424 AKLAPTKPLLTL
-436 VILVLFFAAMNVILF
+436 GILAAFFLVMNLILF

-456 RLKKKEEEAP
+456 LRKKK
-466 EDTPENG
+466 

>member
-1 MTNFWDF
+1 MTNFWDS
-8 NVWGFLNLFAVLLV
+8 NVWGFFNVVALLLV
-22 SLLAANALK
+22 SLLTANALK

-41 IPTSVLAGALLLLV
+41 IPTSVLAGALLLLI
-55 SELIRIT
+55 SEAVRII
-62 TGTEIFETSF
+62 TGVEIFETAF
-72 FNNKGIETLELLTYH
+72 FDGRGIEHMELLTYH

-106 KKRSGE
+106 KKRTGE

-125 IQGVLGLSISLIAA
+125 IQGVLGLAISLIAV
-139 LVLKGFFSAAGV
+139 LVIKDFFPAAGV

-167 GNIYETDYGFVG
+167 GNIYETQYGFTG

-203 NLLRRQ
+203 NILRRQ
-209 GKIQPRSTEEKALRS
+209 GKIKHRRNQEGGLRS
-224 EEVQAANEIPMMD
+224 EEIQSANEIPMMD
-237 SIDKMTIQVALVAT
+237 SIDKMTIQVALVAA

-258 FMLLLGSLLP
+258 FMLGLGALLP
-268 GMRAVVYGFNFLL
+268 GMKAVVYGFNFLL
-281 GVLAATLI
+281 GVLAASLI
-289 KLALRLLKEKKI
+289 KLSLRLLKKAGV

-331 RLYLLEN
+331 RLGVLER
-338 YWGIILIMG
+338 YWGVILIMG

-361 AKKLFPAYEQE
+361 AKKLFPDYEQE

-396 EDFKTPAADNMVYQ
+396 EDFRTPAADNMVYQ

-436 VILVLFFAAMNVILF
+436 VILALFFAVMNVILF

-456 RLKKKEEEAP
+456 LRKK
-466 EDTPENG
+466 

>member
-1 MTNFWDF
+1 MTNFWDSS
-8 NVWGFLNLFAVLLV
+8 VWGFVNLFAVLLV

-41 IPTSVLAGALLLLV
+41 IPTSVLAGAMLLLV
-55 SELIRIT
+55 SELVRVT
-62 TGTEIFETSF
+62 TGTKIFETAAF
-72 FNNKGIETLELLTYH
+72 DNKGYEMLEMLTYH

-101 SGKLG
+101 GGKLG
-106 KKRSGE
+106 KKRTGE

-117 VTTVSNYL
+117 VTTVSSYL
-125 IQGVLGLSISLIAA
+125 IQGVLGMVITLIAA
-139 LVLKGFFSAAGV
+139 SFVMKDFFPAAGV

-161 GQAMNY
+161 GQAMNW
-167 GNIYETDYGFVG
+167 GIIYETDHGFAG

-203 NLLRRQ
+203 NILRRQ
-209 GKIQPRSTEEKALRS
+209 GKIRPRRNEEGALRS
-224 EEVQAANEIPMMD
+224 EQVQRANEIPMMD
-237 SIDKMTIQVALVAT
+237 SIDKLTIQVALVAA
-251 AYLLAYL
+251 AYLLAFL
-258 FMLLLGSLLP
+258 LMLLLGALLP
-268 GMRAVVYGFNFLL
+268 GMKAVIYGFNFLL
-281 GVLAATLI
+281 GVLAASLI
-289 KLALRLLKEKKI
+289 KLSLRLLKKGGV

-331 RLYLLEN
+331 QLSILER
-338 YWGIILIMG
+338 YWGVILIMG
-347 VLGAVLTYYYNRLV
+347 VLGALLTYFYNRLV
-361 AKKLFPAYEQE
+361 AKKLFPEYEQE

-396 EDFKTPAADNMVYQ
+396 EDFRTPAADNMVYQ
-410 NFPAIVFGFPMMLL
+410 NFPAIIFGFPMMLL
-424 ATLAPKKPVLTL
+424 AKLAPTKPLLTL
-436 VILVLFFAAMNVILF
+436 GILAVFFLVMNLILF

-456 RLKKKEEEAP
+456 LRKKK
-466 EDTPENG
+466 

>member
-1 MTNFWDF
+1 MQNFWDYS
-8 NVWGFLNLFAVLLV
+8 VWGFFNLLAVLLV
-22 SLLAANALK
+22 SLLLANALK

-41 IPTSVLAGALLLLV
+41 IPTSVLAGAILLLL

-62 TGTEIFETSF
+62 TGKEIFETAF
-72 FNNKGIETLELLTYH
+72 FNNKGFEMLEMLTYH

-101 SGKLG
+101 GGKLS
-106 KKRSGE
+106 RQRTGE

-125 IQGVLGLSISLIAA
+125 IQGVLGLVISLIAA
-139 LVLKGFFSAAGV
+139 LVIKDFFPAAGV

-161 GQAMNY
+161 GQAMNW
-167 GNIYETDYGFVG
+167 GIIYETEHGFVG

-203 NLLRRQ
+203 NILRRQ
-209 GKIQPRSTEEKALRS
+209 GKIKARRNQEGGLRS
-224 EEVQAANEIPMMD
+224 EEIQSANEIPMMD
-237 SIDKMTIQVALVAT
+237 SIDKLTIQVALVAA
-251 AYLLAYL
+251 AYLLAFL
-258 FMLLLGSLLP
+258 LMLLLGALLP
-268 GMRAVVYGFNFLL
+268 GMKAVIYGFNFLL
-281 GVLAATLI
+281 GVLAASLI
-289 KLALRLLKEKKI
+289 KLSLRLLKKGGV

-331 RLYLLEN
+331 RLSILER
-338 YWGIILIMG
+338 YWGVILIMG
-347 VLGAVLTYYYNRLV
+347 VLGALLTYYYNRLV

-396 EDFKTPAADNMVYQ
+396 SDFKTPAADNMVYQ
-410 NFPAIVFGFPMMLL
+410 NFPAIIFGFPMMLL
-424 ATLAPKKPVLTL
+424 ATLAPKKPALTL
-436 VILVLFFAAMNVILF
+436 VILSLFFAVMNLILF

-456 RLKKKEEEAP
+456 KRTK
-466 EDTPENG
+466 